1 MRVKNNPILVKIL
14 NHKSKNNCRLGK
26 SLKKLSM
33 GLRITGAADD
43 AAGLSISEKMKAQIR
58 SLNRASKN
66 AQDAHSFLMTRD
78 GVLDETHHLL
88 QRMRELNIQS
98 LNATLTDEDRKK
110 IQKEFRAL
118 QIAIS
123 ELAAKSEFNTIP
135 LFDAHEVSFYAFEGN
150 QKFTDLVKI
159 VDGLNNDLLI
169 SVDGEI
175 TEVFVAEGAY
185 TIAEIADLIDSEL
198 FDKNP
203 DLIINL
209 TGDNTLSLQAENNL
223 SIDFIKGGLSFLF
236 YEYCMGTPPGLIIG
250 VTEFQENGRLNIIPG
265 HNDRLNFYVGSDK
278 EYSICFEL

>member
-135 LFDAHEVSFYAFEGN
+135 LFDAHDL
-150 QKFTDLVKI
+150 QKHKMKP
-159 VDGLNNDLLI
+159 
-169 SVDGEI
+169 S
-175 TEVFVAEGAY
+175 
-185 TIAEIADLIDSEL
+185 SRQ
-198 FDKNP
+198 DK
-203 DLIINL
+203 
-209 TGDNTLSLQAENNL
+209 
-223 SIDFIKGGLSFLF
+223 
-236 YEYCMGTPPGLIIG
+236 
-250 VTEFQENGRLNIIPG
+250 
-265 HNDRLNFYVGSDK
+265 
-278 EYSICFEL
+278 